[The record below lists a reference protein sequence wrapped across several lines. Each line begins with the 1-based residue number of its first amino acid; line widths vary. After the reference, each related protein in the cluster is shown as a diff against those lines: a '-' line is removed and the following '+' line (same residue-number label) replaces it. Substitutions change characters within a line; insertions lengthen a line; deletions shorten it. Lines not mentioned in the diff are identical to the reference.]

1 MGAYIHFTDE
11 QKQKANSVNLVDFL
25 EKQGEKLLRSGR
37 EKRLASDRSITVR
50 GNRWYLGNGTDGRI
64 TGSVLVCPVFQV
76 SVDHYGTVR
85 DIRSIKR
92 GKIAQSRTPPNRCAE
107 A

>member
-1 MGAYIHFTDE
+1 MPPIGRTAPLAAGLCVFLFHR
-11 QKQKANSVNLVDFL
+11 KQQTA
-25 EKQGEKLLRSGR
+25 
-37 EKRLASDRSITVR
+37 LASVFPPALFLLKITGLFKVSD
-50 GNRWYLGNGTDGRI
+50 GSLHGAAGELQVLGNGTDGRI

-92 GKIAQSRTPPNRCAE
+92 GKIAQLTNTP
-107 A
+107 